1 MPSSVDITYFMVILF
16 YHYYS
21 RRRLTHQRTNLE
33 KVLKEQKDVVDN
45 TSSVTSSANLE
56 FSDAVSSAVISADVL
71 PNTYRSK
78 NARVLPV
85 PSNAYPDGSL
95 GHPHQHR
102 VRRSVRHLNVLRRHI
117 FSPSHWPPIHC
128 TPSCACSTH
137 TSTCR
142 PPPQQPLPDE
152 GCHPKDWRLQWC
164 SAPKGAVERLLSNCK
179 ARRSPLVPGKRA
191 QEFTSIPPQGLSVQV
206 SLIQMRTRVDIR
218 VVVTAVQVASSSPF
232 GGPWERF
239 CVGNVEVFFP
249 HPPPSAAPRA
259 PRFLVV
265 PCPTPSPHP
274 CPGVTLCAAVGPNCI
289 A

>member
-1 MPSSVDITYFMVILF
+1 MVILF

-102 VRRSVRHLNVLRRHI
+102 VRRSVRHLNVLRRHV
-117 FSPSHWPPIHC
+117 FF
-128 TPSCACSTH
+128 AVALAAN
-137 TSTCR
+137 
-142 PPPQQPLPDE
+142 PL
-152 GCHPKDWRLQWC
+152 H
-164 SAPKGAVERLLSNCK
+164 AVMRLLN
-179 ARRSPLVPGKRA
+179 PH
-191 QEFTSIPPQGLSVQV
+191 IHLS
-206 SLIQMRTRVDIR
+206 S
-218 VVVTAVQVASSSPF
+218 TATATVA
-232 GGPWERF
+232 
-239 CVGNVEVFFP
+239 
-249 HPPPSAAPRA
+249 
-259 PRFLVV
+259 
-265 PCPTPSPHP
+265 
-274 CPGVTLCAAVGPNCI
+274 
-289 A
+289 